1 MNLKCFKLLVSLI
14 DYAFPFYILHFL
26 AFLKLGVSLLHVLSK
41 IVVEI
46 LCLFA
51 ANLVGYQLSDN

>member
-51 ANLVGYQLSDN
+51 ANLVG